1 MSYGIP
7 SNERQEF
14 PIVEET
20 SKGLIT
26 IEDIR
31 RPDQRPRLLM
41 Y

>member
-20 SKGLIT
+20 SKGLVT
-26 IEDIR
+26 IEDMQTT
-31 RPDQRPRLLM
+31 RPKTEILM
-41 Y
+41 